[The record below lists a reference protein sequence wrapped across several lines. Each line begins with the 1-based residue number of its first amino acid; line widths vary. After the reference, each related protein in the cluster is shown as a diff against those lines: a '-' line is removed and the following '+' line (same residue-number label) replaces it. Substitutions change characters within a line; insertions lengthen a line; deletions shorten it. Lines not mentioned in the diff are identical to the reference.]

1 MPMRF
6 DFVVFISTFAFILPA
21 ELPDKSF
28 IVTLVLATKQKR
40 SAVWVGAAIAFG
52 LQATIAVTAGQLL
65 TRLPHDLVVGVVL
78 TIFTVGAIFLY
89 RSAWKERGSHL
100 ETVEISTTSKTT
112 WLGAVVLTLGI
123 VFTAEWGDITQLGAA
138 ANAAATGN
146 ALSVGLGAWL
156 AEITVAG
163 LGVWLGSR
171 IKDKLRPGLLHLV
184 TAIVLTVL
192 AFVALNE
199 LISS

>member
-6 DFVVFISTFAFILPA
+6 DLVVFLTTFAFILPA

-40 SAVWVGAAIAFG
+40 SAVWVGASIAFG
-52 LQATIAVTAGQLL
+52 LQATIAVSAGQLL
-65 TRLPHDLVVGVVL
+65 TKLPHDLVAGIVFM
-78 TIFTVGAIFLY
+78 IFAIGAIVLY

-100 ETVEISTTSKTT
+100 QADQIVAKVQKT
-112 WLGAVVLTLGI
+112 WFGAALLTLGI
-123 VFTAEWGDITQLGAA
+123 VFTAEWGDITQLSAA
-138 ANAAATGN
+138 ANSAATGN

-163 LGVWLGSR
+163 LGVWLGHR
-171 IKDKLRPGLLHLV
+171 IKDKLRPDILHLV
-184 TAIVLTVL
+184 TAIVLTIF
-192 AFVALNE
+192 AFVALSE
-199 LISS
+199 LINY

>member
-1 MPMRF
+1 MPMNF
-6 DFVVFISTFAFILPA
+6 DLVVFLTTFAFILPA

-28 IVTLVLATKQKR
+28 IVTLVLATKQRR

-65 TRLPHDLVVGVVL
+65 TKLPEKLVIGVVL
-78 TIFTVGAIFLY
+78 TIFLAGAIYLY
-89 RSAWKERGSHL
+89 RSAWKERGSRI
-100 ETVEISTTSKTT
+100 EEAEIDTKVKST
-112 WLGAVVLTLGI
+112 WIGAAILTLGI

-171 IKDKLRPGLLHLV
+171 IKDKLRPGLLHLI
-184 TAIVLTVL
+184 TAIVLTIL
-192 AFVALNE
+192 ATFALLE
-199 LISS
+199 LVSS

>member
-1 MPMRF
+1 MNF
-6 DFVVFISTFAFILPA
+6 DLVVFLTTFAFILPA

-28 IVTLVLATKQKR
+28 IVTLVLATKQRR

-65 TRLPHDLVVGVVL
+65 TKLPEKLVIGVVL
-78 TIFTVGAIFLY
+78 TIFVAGAIYLY
-89 RSAWKERGSHL
+89 RSAWKERGSRIE
-100 ETVEISTTSKTT
+100 ETEIDTKVKTT
-112 WLGAVVLTLGI
+112 WIGAAMLTLGI

-171 IKDKLRPGLLHLV
+171 IKDKLRPGLLHLI
-184 TAIVLTVL
+184 TAIVLTIL
-192 AFVALNE
+192 ATFALIE
-199 LISS
+199 LVSS

>member
-6 DFVVFISTFAFILPA
+6 DLVVFLTTFAFILPA

-40 SAVWVGAAIAFG
+40 SAVWIGASVAFG

-65 TRLPHDLVVGVVL
+65 TRLPRDLVAGVVF
-78 TIFTVGAIFLY
+78 TIFTAGAIFLY
-89 RSAWKERGSHL
+89 RSAWRERGSHIKT
-100 ETVEISTTSKTT
+100 EDFDSAVKTT
-112 WLGAVVLTLGI
+112 WMGAALLTLGI

-163 LGVWLGSR
+163 LGVWLGHR
-171 IKDKLRPGLLHLV
+171 IKDKLRPDLLHLI
-184 TAIVLTVL
+184 TAIVLTLL
-192 AFVALNE
+192 ALVALYE
-199 LISS
+199 IVR

>member
-1 MPMRF
+1 MRF
-6 DFVVFISTFAFILPA
+6 DFIVFLSTFAFILPA

-28 IVTLVLATKQKR
+28 IVTLVLSTKQKR
-40 SAVWVGAAIAFG
+40 SAVWVGATIAFG
-52 LQATIAVTAGQLL
+52 LQATIAVSAGKLL
-65 TRLPHDLVVGVVL
+65 TKLPKDLVVGVVL
-78 TIFTVGAIFLY
+78 TIFTIGAIYLY

-100 ETVEISTTSKTT
+100 ETSDIQESAKKT
-112 WLGAVVLTLGI
+112 WIGAMLMTLGI

-156 AEITVAG
+156 AESTVAG

-171 IKDKLRPGLLHLV
+171 IKDKLRPAILHLI
-184 TAIVLTVL
+184 TAIVLTLL
-192 AFVALNE
+192 AFVALSE
-199 LISS
+199 LIGS

>member
-1 MPMRF
+1 MSF
-6 DFVVFISTFAFILPA
+6 DLVVFLTTFAFILPA

-28 IVTLVLATKQKR
+28 IVTLVLATKQRR
-40 SAVWVGAAIAFG
+40 SAVWVGAAVAFG

-65 TRLPHDLVVGVVL
+65 TKLPEKLVIGVVL
-78 TIFTVGAIFLY
+78 TIFVAGAIYLY
-89 RSAWKERGSHL
+89 RSAWKERGSRIEEAQI
-100 ETVEISTTSKTT
+100 ETSVKKT
-112 WLGAVVLTLGI
+112 WFGAATLTLGI

-138 ANAAATGN
+138 ATAAATGN

-171 IKDKLRPGLLHLV
+171 IKDKLRPGLLHLI
-184 TAIVLTVL
+184 TAIVLTIL
-192 AFVALNE
+192 AVFALIE
-199 LISS
+199 LVSS

>member
-1 MPMRF
+1 MRF
-6 DFVVFISTFAFILPA
+6 DLVVFLSTFAFILPA

-28 IVTLVLATKQKR
+28 IVTLVLATKQRR

-65 TRLPHDLVVGVVL
+65 TKLPHDLVVGVVL
-78 TIFTVGAIFLY
+78 AIFTFGAIFLY
-89 RSAWKERGSHL
+89 RSAWKERGKHL
-100 ETVEISTTSKTT
+100 ETVEISNTKQTT
-112 WLGAVVLTLGI
+112 WIGALLLTLGI

-171 IKDKLRPGLLHLV
+171 IKDKLRPDILHLV
-184 TAIVLTVL
+184 TAIVLTLL
-192 AFVALNE
+192 ALVALNE

>member
-6 DFVVFISTFAFILPA
+6 DLVVFLSTFAFILPA

-65 TRLPHDLVVGVVL
+65 TRLPRDLVAGVVL
-78 TIFTVGAIFLY
+78 TIFTAGAIFLY
-89 RSAWKERGSHL
+89 RSAWKERGAHIKT
-100 ETVEISTTSKTT
+100 EEIHTAVKTT
-112 WLGAVVLTLGI
+112 WIGAALLTLGI

-163 LGVWLGSR
+163 LGVWLGHR
-171 IKDKLRPGLLHLV
+171 IKDKLRPDLLHLI
-184 TAIVLTVL
+184 TAIVLTLL
-192 AFVALNE
+192 AFVALYE
-199 LISS
+199 VIRS

>member
-1 MPMRF
+1 MHF
-6 DFVVFISTFAFILPA
+6 DLVVFLTTFAFILPA

-40 SAVWVGAAIAFG
+40 SAVWAGAAIAFG

-65 TRLPHDLVVGVVL
+65 TKLPHDLVAGVVL

-100 ETVEISTTSKTT
+100 EADEIDSKVKTT
-112 WLGAVVLTLGI
+112 WLGAALLTLGI

-146 ALSVGLGAWL
+146 AFSVGLGAWL

-163 LGVWLGSR
+163 LGVWLGNR
-171 IKDKLRPGLLHLV
+171 IKDKLRPDLLHLV
-184 TAIVLTVL
+184 TAVVLTLL
-192 AFVALNE
+192 AFFALSE
-199 LISS
+199 LINN